1 VAQAFHFLKDN
12 EGLIEKDQIR
22 LTMIPAPPFGEE
34 ARGRAF
40 ADELRQSGFS
50 PATDEIGNIVS
61 PYSEAA
67 RIRRAGRTPRY
78 GISWRRSS
86 KTPKE
91 WTRDLSSRLVGQ
103 RRRSGCRA
111 MVFRAALHA
120 GLRFRRPVIVVGNVG
135 EEGEGNLRGVRRLF
149 QISAV
154 GDKACDFIAVDGAGL
169 QRITHQAL
177 SRIRRDRCFGVHMH
191 RSMR

>member
-1 VAQAFHFLKDN
+1 MIQPVSIRDRVAAVFSHPGVAQAFHFLKDN

-61 PYSEAA
+61 PYSEAGA
-67 RIRRAGRTPRY
+67 NPVVLGAHLDTVFPGDVLLKPRKNGRVTYLPGLSDNGAG
-78 GISWRRSS
+78 
-86 KTPKE
+86 
-91 WTRDLSSRLVGQ
+91 LV
-103 RRRSGCRA
+103 A
-111 MVFRAALHA
+111 VLWVFRAALHA

-135 EEGEGNLRGVRRLF
+135 EEGEGNLRGVRRCSNL
-149 QISAV
+149 
-154 GDKACDFIAVDGAGL
+154 
-169 QRITHQAL
+169 
-177 SRIRRDRCFGVHMH
+177 RRGG
-191 RSMR
+191 